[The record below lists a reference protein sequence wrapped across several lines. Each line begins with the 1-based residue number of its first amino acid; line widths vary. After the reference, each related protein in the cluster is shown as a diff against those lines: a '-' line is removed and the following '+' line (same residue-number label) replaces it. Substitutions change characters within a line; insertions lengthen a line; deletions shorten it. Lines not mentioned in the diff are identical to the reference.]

1 MEKSRINRRA
11 FLGRIGAA
19 GLGSVLA
26 AAQTKAEPNEP
37 NTPAKAKQD
46 EFPQVPKRRLG
57 KTGVEVPVLA
67 LGANRLDNQIILRN
81 AVRWGVT
88 YWDTAHSYVGG
99 NSEITIGKFIA
110 KNPQARK
117 KLFIVSKASGA
128 NRAAGAKAI
137 VDAIEQ
143 RLAESLKRMNTSYI
157 DLYYGVH
164 GLSEPAQLTEQLREW
179 VKSAKERKLI
189 RFFGFSIHKNI
200 ARCLA
205 AAAGLDWIDAIMT
218 SYNFRLMQDA
228 EIQAAVQSCHKA
240 GIGLVAMKTVAL
252 TFRQRRRLEAGEQI
266 DTQEDKKLTEHFL
279 KRGFTPAQAKIKTVL
294 KDKRFSSACVGMHNA
309 AVLTENASAVLDKTK
324 LTQDD
329 RDILGRYAIATCSG
343 YCAGCANIC
352 DSALPDTPY
361 VSDIMRYLMYYN
373 SYGDKQGARGL
384 FARIPASVRNRLLSI
399 DYRTAEAACPQHIP
413 IGEAIAE
420 AVRKLA

>member
-1 MEKSRINRRA
+1 MKKSRINRRT

-26 AAQTKAEPNEP
+26 AAQTRAEPNKP
-37 NTPAKAKQD
+37 NTPAKTEHG
-46 EFPQVPKRRLG
+46 EFPQVPRRKLG
-57 KTGVEVPVLA
+57 KTGVEVPVLG
-67 LGANRLDNQIILRN
+67 LGTNRLDNQIMLRN

-99 NSEITIGKFIA
+99 NSELTIGKFIA

-117 KLFIVSKASGA
+117 KLFIVSKATGA
-128 NRAAGAKAI
+128 NKAAGAEAV
-137 VDAIEQ
+137 VDAVEQ
-143 RLAESLKRMNTSYI
+143 RLAESLRRMNTGYI

-179 VKSAKERKLI
+179 VKNAKERKLI

-200 ARCLA
+200 ARCLSA
-205 AAAGLDWIDAIMT
+205 AAALDWIDAIMT
-218 SYNFRLMQDA
+218 SYNFRLMQET
-228 EIQAAVQSCHKA
+228 EIQAAVESCHKA

-252 TFRQRRRLEAGEQI
+252 TFRERRRLEAGEQI

-294 KDKRFSSACVGMHNA
+294 EDKRFSSACVGMHNS

-329 RDILGRYAIATCSG
+329 KDVLDKYAQATCSA

-352 DSALPDTPY
+352 DAALPDMPY

-384 FARIPASVRNRLLSI
+384 FTRIPADARERLLSI
-399 DYRTAEAACPQHIP
+399 DYSTAEAACPQHIP

-420 AVRKLA
+420 AVKKLA